1 MTMTI
6 TLNSDYKA
14 RVDNPLLGYQ
24 GETNARTIDFNGLQ
38 VDRADKYVMR
48 ITYPFG
54 VAYDLDITDGT
65 YTVEGSVLCAIGTVK
80 AQIMA
85 YATSG
90 EKYVLV
96 KKSNIFELMIK
107 PSISGEIK
115 NVPSYEKAI
124 EISEKVLESEKN
136 ARESADIAIEKAQY
150 VSENLEKFQADIDG
164 KVDKADG
171 KGLSTNDYTDSE
183 KEKVAEID
191 NKVDKIEGKG
201 LSTNDYTDEDKSQV
215 AQNKTDILS
224 LQNGKVDKED
234 GKGLSTNDLTDTL
247 KSSYDETVNKAHT
260 HDNKETIDKLAV
272 NSDGN
277 LTYDGNEI
285 GAGVSIDDNNI
296 STSTTWSSD
305 KINYE
310 LTKFTPKGTKVGT
323 VTNIK
328 AKASDQTVSLTW
340 TDPDDVTVNDID
352 IKWKSTKLVYKA
364 GSYPA
369 SSTDGTVALENTE
382 RNKYQTSPFTI
393 SGLTNGTTYYF
404 SFFTY
409 TEEGVINDDESQRAS
424 ATPKAY
430 TLYGF
435 KLDQNESDPASMIT
449 YTESNTD
456 FTPAHMNYN
465 TGVFDY
471 GSWGDAWFIKGCRPC
486 VLGFDGTVK
495 CYLNPNNYAKDVDGN
510 PVNIAST
517 SLDGNVMIEIP
528 KVYWKI
534 VDNGDDTMNFYISD
548 AKVDDNY
555 VCWSHIDNNGDEIEY
570 CYMPAY
576 NGYKDSN
583 GKMRSLSGQ
592 TPTTSTTATQ
602 EITYA
607 KANNTT
613 DDVIWY
619 TEVLC
624 DRQLINILLMLI
636 GRSTDTK
643 SVFGQGNTTRNSV
656 INTGTGD
663 TKGLFWGSNGTTSV
677 VKVFGMENWWGNIY
691 RRIAGWTISSGYSSI
706 KLTYGT
712 SDGSTTTGY
721 NTDGSG
727 YLKNSIALTS
737 SGYIDKMCVFNN
749 CILPKSAKGSAST
762 YYCDN
767 EYSNSNSGYYAFVG
781 GRYGVGSYCGA
792 FCGVLSN
799 ALSYSDSYCGSALSC
814 KPLLQKG

>member
-1 MTMTI
+1 MATDI
-6 TLNSDYKA
+6 IA
-14 RVDNPLLGYQ
+14 RGM
-24 GETNARTIDFNGLQ
+24 A
-38 VDRADKYVMR
+38 
-48 ITYPFG
+48 
-54 VAYDLDITDGT
+54 
-65 YTVEGSVLCAIGTVK
+65 SK
-80 AQIMA
+80 AQDG
-85 YATSG
+85 SG
-90 EKYVLV
+90 GS
-96 KKSNIFELMIK
+96 SNLI
-107 PSISGEIK
+107 
-115 NVPSYEKAI
+115 ND
-124 EISEKVLESEKN
+124 
-136 ARESADIAIEKAQY
+136 DI
-150 VSENLEKFQADIDG
+150 
-164 KVDKADG
+164 
-171 KGLSTNDYTDSE
+171 
-183 KEKVAEID
+183 
-191 NKVDKIEGKG
+191 
-201 LSTNDYTDEDKSQV
+201 
-215 AQNKTDILS
+215 
-224 LQNGKVDKED
+224 
-234 GKGLSTNDLTDTL
+234 
-247 KSSYDETVNKAHT
+247 
-260 HDNKETIDKLAV
+260 
-272 NSDGN
+272 
-277 LTYDGNEI
+277 
-285 GAGVSIDDNNI
+285 VSINK
-296 STSTTWSSD
+296 TWSSK
-305 KINYE
+305 KIDYE
-310 LTKFTPKGTKVGT
+310 LNKFTPRGTKVGS
-323 VTNIK
+323 VTNIT
-328 AKASDQTVSLTW
+328 AKSGDGSIEISW
-340 TDPDDVTVNDID
+340 SDPDDVIVDDIT

-364 GSYPA
+364 GSYPENA
-369 SSTDGTVALENTE
+369 YDGVLLLENID
-382 RNKYQTSPFTI
+382 RNAYLKTPFTI
-393 SGLTNGTTYYF
+393 NGLTNNTTYYF
-404 SFFTY
+404 AFFTY
-409 TEEGVINDDESQRAS
+409 TESGVVNDDESQRIS
-424 ATPKAY
+424 ATPKEPPKSV
-430 TLYGF
+430 LYGF

-495 CYLNPNNYAKDVDGN
+495 CYLNPDNYAYTIEGAAID
-510 PVNIAST
+510 ITST
-517 SLDGNVMIEIP
+517 SLNGNVMIEIP

-592 TPTTSTTATQ
+592 TPTRSTTATQ

-636 GRSTDTK
+636 GRSTNTQ
-643 SVFGQGNTTRNSV
+643 SVFGQGNTTGGSV

-663 TKGLFWGSNGTTSV
+663 TKGLFWGSSGKTSV
-677 VKVFGMENWWGNIY
+677 VKVFGVENWWGNIY

-749 CILPKSAKGSAST
+749 CILPKSANGSAST
-762 YYCDN
+762 YYCDM
-767 EYSNSNSGYYAFVG
+767 EYSGSNIGYYAFVG
-781 GRYGVGSYCGA
+781 GNYNYGSNCGA
-792 FCGVLSN
+792 FFGSLANTPSGSN
-799 ALSYSDSYCGSALSC
+799 SSYGSALSC

>member
-1 MTMTI
+1 MAVDI
-6 TLNSDYKA
+6 IA
-14 RVDNPLLGYQ
+14 RGMAA
-24 GETNARTIDFNGLQ
+24 NAQAGGGVKID
-38 VDRADKYVMR
+38 DES
-48 ITYPFG
+48 
-54 VAYDLDITDGT
+54 TDGT
-65 YTVEGSVLCAIGTVK
+65 
-80 AQIMA
+80 
-85 YATSG
+85 
-90 EKYVLV
+90 
-96 KKSNIFELMIK
+96 
-107 PSISGEIK
+107 
-115 NVPSYEKAI
+115 
-124 EISEKVLESEKN
+124 KV
-136 ARESADIAIEKAQY
+136 
-150 VSENLEKFQADIDG
+150 
-164 KVDKADG
+164 
-171 KGLSTNDYTDSE
+171 
-183 KEKVAEID
+183 
-191 NKVDKIEGKG
+191 
-201 LSTNDYTDEDKSQV
+201 
-215 AQNKTDILS
+215 
-224 LQNGKVDKED
+224 
-234 GKGLSTNDLTDTL
+234 
-247 KSSYDETVNKAHT
+247 
-260 HDNKETIDKLAV
+260 
-272 NSDGN
+272 
-277 LTYDGNEI
+277 
-285 GAGVSIDDNNI
+285 
-296 STSTTWSSD
+296 TWSAK
-305 KINYE
+305 KINE
-310 LTKFTPKGTKVGT
+310 EFNKFTPKGTPVGT
-323 VTNIK
+323 VTNIT
-328 AKASDQTVSLTW
+328 AKSGDGSIEISW
-340 TDPDDVTVNDID
+340 TDPDDVIVDDIT

-364 GSYPA
+364 GCYPTSA
-369 SSTDGTVALENTE
+369 TDGTVALENTE

-409 TEEGVINDDESQRAS
+409 TEEGVVNDDESQRAS
-424 ATPKAY
+424 ATPKEPPKSV
-430 TLYGF
+430 LYGF

-456 FTPAHMNYN
+456 FTPAHMNYD

-517 SLDGNVMIEIP
+517 SLAGNVMIEIP

-592 TPTTSTTATQ
+592 TPTRSTTVTQ
-602 EITYA
+602 ETTYA

-636 GRSTDTK
+636 GRSTDTQ
-643 SVFGQGNTTRNSV
+643 SVFGQGNTTSGSV
-656 INTGTGD
+656 INTGNGD
-663 TKGLFWGSNGTTSV
+663 TKGLFWGSSGTTSV

-749 CILPKSAKGSAST
+749 CILPKSANGSAST
-762 YYCDN
+762 YYCDK
-767 EYSNSNSGYYAFVG
+767 EYSSSNSGYYAFVG
-781 GRYGVGSYCGA
+781 GYYGVGSNCGA
-792 FCGVLSN
+792 FYGDLGVTPSH
-799 ALSYSDSYCGSALSC
+799 SYSVYGSALSC
-814 KPLLQKG
+814 KPLLQSFFYY